1 LKASLA
7 RAAGMPDFA
16 TLRDKMVSTAQ
27 MSHEVFIEMIEVPAK
42 AAALRRKSESGVNPD
57 PSL

>member
-1 LKASLA
+1 
-7 RAAGMPDFA
+7 MPDFA